1 MVQFEIEGG
10 DPAESG
16 AGTSCLNVSDAFQRV
31 AAILGLVEIILVEGL
46 QIQVGLWAC
55 DFA

>member
-1 MVQFEIEGG
+1 MQFEIEGG